1 MAITVHTVPASYT
14 PCYNG
19 QWFVASSS
27 STASANFTY
36 TVVCTDVITSATN
49 TQEIEQRPDGKLVFD
64 GAPFAKN
71 YIRNFVPNNTYGF
84 QPCVDAIRKMRVR
97 IGETYGTPPTL
108 QVSGVNNDYYIWNGA
123 VNYLD
128 FASFDYNDYVYN
140 ATNSNVKYL
149 TTLEDKDTYED
160 KSLFLYA
167 LTSAINDVILLK
179 VNSYDAANTLLGTSY
194 IVNPYA
200 TSVTYTEK
208 YWVCGIGKKDLDN
221 ISSGVV
227 VGTYPILGATCT
239 YYTLEDISSTDP
251 GTTWATSTIGDIN
264 NILADPDTITN
275 SLFTVT
281 IQDECRYEPYIV
293 HYLSKKGD
301 YETINFTK
309 VSETT
314 VTADKTYFRKN
325 PYELTANVWAYD
337 TFTAQETVL
346 NSSVTK
352 RIRLNTDWLDET
364 QAEYHQYLVSSP
376 SVYIDFGSTIG
387 LIPVKVTTNNWVI
400 NKKWNKRLYNVTIDV
415 EYTFKETYQNG

>member
-1 MAITVHTVPASYT
+1 
-14 PCYNG
+14 
-19 QWFVASSS
+19 
-27 STASANFTY
+27 
-36 TVVCTDVITSATN
+36 
-49 TQEIEQRPDGKLVFD
+49 
-64 GAPFAKN
+64 
-71 YIRNFVPNNTYGF
+71 
-84 QPCVDAIRKMRVR
+84 MRVR

-108 QVSGVNNDYYIWNGA
+108 QVSGANNDYLVWNGA

-128 FASFDYNDYVYN
+128 FSSFDYNDYVYN

-167 LTSAINDVILLK
+167 LTSAVNDIVLLR
-179 VNSYDAANTLLGTSY
+179 VNTYNASNTLLGTSY
-194 IVNPYA
+194 IVNPYS
-200 TSVTYTEK
+200 TTTTYTDK
-208 YWVCGIGKKDLDN
+208 YLVCGIGKKDLDN

-227 VGTYPILGATCT
+227 VGTFPILGATCS
-239 YYTLEDISSTDP
+239 YYTLEDISSVDPSSSPNVTDL
-251 GTTWATSTIGDIN
+251 A
-264 NILADPDTITN
+264 NIAIFLADIDTVVTP
-275 SLFTVT
+275 LFTVT
-281 IQDECRYEPYIV
+281 IKDECRYEPYII
-293 HYLSKKGD
+293 HYLSKNGD

-314 VTADKTYFRKN
+314 VNADKTYYRKN
-325 PYELTANVWAYD
+325 PYELVTNVWNYD
-337 TFTAQETVL
+337 NFTAQETVL
-346 NSSVTK
+346 NSSATK

-387 LIPVKVTTNNWVI
+387 LIPIKVITPNWVI